1 MHNTSSTSIFIK
13 WEPIPKDKI
22 RGILLGYKLT
32 FAEAGSQRP
41 TFLTASSNATS
52 AEAIDLEK
60 FSIYVIVIQGYTRRG
75 TGLASHVQSS
85 TGEDGK
91 SIFFFDITIVVA
103 FLLSLKLYL
112 S

>member
-22 RGILLGYKLT
+22 RGILLGYKLA

-75 TGLASHVQSS
+75 TGLASYVLRSS

-91 SIFFFDITIVVA
+91 SIFFFLI
-103 FLLSLKLYL
+103 LQ
-112 S
+112 

>member
-13 WEPIPKDKI
+13 WEPIPKDKT
-22 RGILLGYKLT
+22 RGILLGYKLA

-75 TGLASHVQSS
+75 TGIASYVRSS

-91 SIFFFDITIVVA
+91 SIFFFWYYNSTSISPI
-103 FLLSLKLYL
+103 S
-112 S
+112 

>member
-1 MHNTSSTSIFIK
+1 M
-13 WEPIPKDKI
+13 
-22 RGILLGYKLT
+22 

-91 SIFFFDITIVVA
+91 SIFFDITIVLA
-103 FLLSLKLYL
+103 FLLSLELYL

>member
-1 MHNTSSTSIFIK
+1 M
-13 WEPIPKDKI
+13 
-22 RGILLGYKLT
+22 

-91 SIFFFDITIVVA
+91 SIFFFFDITIVLA
-103 FLLSLKLYL
+103 FLLSLKLHL